1 MPSSLIALQI
11 LLILLPGFASAYFVQ
26 LLVTRRAQSDFERV
40 VESLL
45 YSFVIYVLYSV
56 IRQGRLPF
64 HLVQDPQGKS
74 DTILWDVSGLTL
86 LAAVT
91 FLFSLLVTFYYK
103 RDGNLIFR
111 LFDLTNPKVI
121 KRLGWLK
128 LTERTTRN
136 SIWNDIFESEYETGS
151 FVQVELSDDRSLLGV
166 LLYYSDSA
174 EDCSIYLSSA
184 SWVSADGT
192 LTKIDGP
199 GILLVKGSGIKS
211 VSLLSSARLDAS
223 TQE

>member
-1 MPSSLIALQI
+1 MPSSLIALQL

-56 IRQGRLPF
+56 VQHGRLPF
-64 HLVQDPQGKS
+64 HIVQDPQGKS
-74 DTILWDVSGLTL
+74 DTILWEVSGLTW
-86 LAAVT
+86 LAGIT
-91 FLFSLLVTFYYK
+91 FLFSLFVTFYYK

-111 LFDLTNPKVI
+111 LFDATNPKI
-121 KRLGWLK
+121 TKGLGWLK

-151 FVQVELSDDRSLLGV
+151 FVQIELSDDRSLLGV